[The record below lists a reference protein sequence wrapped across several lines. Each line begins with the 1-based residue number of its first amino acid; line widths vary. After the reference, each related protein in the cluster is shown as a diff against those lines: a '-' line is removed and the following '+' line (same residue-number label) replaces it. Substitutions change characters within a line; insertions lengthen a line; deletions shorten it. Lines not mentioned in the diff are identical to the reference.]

1 MNFDESKSSLAH
13 ITEDGTCAQTVKEHL
28 EGTAQLS
35 AEFAKVFGC
44 EEWGYC
50 CGMLH
55 DIGKYSDA
63 FQKHIRGAE
72 CRVDHATAGAQ
83 LCRDLKGLY
92 VLLAYCIA
100 GHHAGLPDTGA
111 ISDDGRCKS
120 MMGRLKK
127 KIEPYDKFRNEIEI
141 PSLKTLPFNS
151 GYRGGEKDSAFIFSM
166 LIRMLFSSLVD
177 ADYLDTEKFMQQ
189 GNIVVRNKGQSM
201 DSLLKKAMRYVKG
214 WLQSSETDTVNGRRT
229 EILKKCIRDGEKD
242 KDLFSLT
249 VPTGG
254 GKTIASLLF
263 SLVHAQKHHMNRIIY
278 VIPYTSIIEQNA
290 KVFREILGDENV
302 LENHCNIAYEVDSQR
317 AEELQPMQL
326 AAENWDKPVVVT
338 TNVQFFESLFANKPS
353 KCRKLHNIANSVI
366 IFDEAQMLPNDY
378 LKPCIAM
385 IEELLNNYKTSVVL
399 CTATQPALKSFFQS
413 EVLATELCPRMD
425 EQFHF
430 FKRTLFENIGTV
442 TEDCLMNKLTEEYQA
457 LCIVNTKK
465 RAQNIYKELKEDG
478 VYHLSTSM
486 YPKHRKR
493 VLNEIRER
501 LGENKKC
508 ILISTSLVE
517 AGVDLDFQ
525 SVYRELAGVDSMIQA
540 AGRCNREGQRKVEE
554 SKVLIFRFEEK
565 ENILGQ
571 RQQIDVTKSLIA
583 DGRNLSDRETIT
595 RYFEMLYHI
604 KGESLDKKKI
614 MDEFT
619 NKKIKYRFAQV
630 GKDFRLIEQNT
641 KTVFINCEEEADK
654 ILRELKVKGF
664 TRSGMRNATQ
674 YCVTV
679 YDQTFDKM
687 YGAGMLKP
695 IAENMEDFYELTDES
710 RYTEEMGLELEID
723 NGMVLFF

>member
-1 MNFDESKSSLAH
+1 
-13 ITEDGTCAQTVKEHL
+13 
-28 EGTAQLS
+28 
-35 AEFAKVFGC
+35 
-44 EEWGYC
+44 
-50 CGMLH
+50 
-55 DIGKYSDA
+55 
-63 FQKHIRGAE
+63 
-72 CRVDHATAGAQ
+72 
-83 LCRDLKGLY
+83 
-92 VLLAYCIA
+92 
-100 GHHAGLPDTGA
+100 
-111 ISDDGRCKS
+111 
-120 MMGRLKK
+120 
-127 KIEPYDKFRNEIEI
+127 
-141 PSLKTLPFNS
+141 
-151 GYRGGEKDSAFIFSM
+151 
-166 LIRMLFSSLVD
+166 
-177 ADYLDTEKFMQQ
+177 
-189 GNIVVRNKGQSM
+189 
-201 DSLLKKAMRYVKG
+201 
-214 WLQSSETDTVNGRRT
+214 
-229 EILKKCIRDGEKD
+229 
-242 KDLFSLT
+242 
-249 VPTGG
+249 
-254 GKTIASLLF
+254 
-263 SLVHAQKHHMNRIIY
+263 
-278 VIPYTSIIEQNA
+278 
-290 KVFREILGDENV
+290 
-302 LENHCNIAYEVDSQR
+302 
-317 AEELQPMQL
+317 
-326 AAENWDKPVVVT
+326 
-338 TNVQFFESLFANKPS
+338 
-353 KCRKLHNIANSVI
+353 
-366 IFDEAQMLPNDY
+366 
-378 LKPCIAM
+378 
-385 IEELLNNYKTSVVL
+385 
-399 CTATQPALKSFFQS
+399 
-413 EVLATELCPRMD
+413 MD

-540 AGRCNREGQRKVEE
+540 AGRCNREGNRKVEE

-565 ENILGQ
+565 ESVLGQ
-571 RQQIDVTKSLIA
+571 RQQIDVAKSLMA
-583 DGRNLSDRETIT
+583 DGRDLSDRETIT

-641 KTVFINCEEEADK
+641 KTIFINDEEDADE
-654 ILRELKVKGF
+654 ILRELKEKGF
-664 TRSGMRNATQ
+664 TRSGMRKANQ
-674 YCVTV
+674 YCITI
-679 YDQTFDKM
+679 YDQIFDKM

-723 NGMVLFF
+723 NGMALFF